1 MLLGK
6 SSTIVLLIVLN
17 FGLGFAETLI
27 REQTTNLTY
36 CNSSR
41 GATLDDFDG
50 IVCFGQVRVYQN
62 GTVTL
67 DGYTIAV
74 VEWQILALERVN
86 SSFFGIALNE
96 SGYYYFVNF
105 TDSVIPLPD
114 LNYTE
119 PGKSTWEPTTN
130 RFWTVGKS
138 QIGQQSKFYVV
149 EAAANYTTAF
159 YIIASGERPVDI
171 FWNGTAVI
179 GVVERNFTYFTT
191 PFLVNQRKTTLG
203 SSNQTLLIID
213 RNSKTVSLIPKMEN
227 YTLICWAECGAVIAS
242 SSSRDYTSTFVTGP
256 FASTGMQSTYSLPSA
271 SIQPLPT
278 WTLHT
283 TVTITVSDTGFPVAQ
298 NYHGILVIQTSSTL
312 TVPLPSGEFF
322 EGDIIN
328 LFNFA
333 QLQGTFDAL
342 EIQSDSCQLYSGT
355 LVYTDTSINLV
366 ITSATNLCTNTADRR
381 SLIFPV

>member
-1 MLLGK
+1 MRLGESFTIALL
-6 SSTIVLLIVLN
+6 LVLN
-17 FGLGFAETLI
+17 FELRVGETLI
-27 REQTTNLTY
+27 REQSTNLTY
-36 CNSSR
+36 CNSSQ
-41 GATLDDFDG
+41 GAVLDDFDG
-50 IVCFGQVRVYQN
+50 NVCFGQVRIYQN

-67 DGYTIAV
+67 AGYTIAV
-74 VEWQILALERVN
+74 VEWEILAVERVN
-86 SSFFGIALNE
+86 SSFFGIAINE
-96 SGYYYFVNF
+96 SGYYFFVNF
-105 TDSVIPLPD
+105 TESVIPLPD

-119 PGKSTWEPTTN
+119 PGKSTWEPNTN

-149 EAAANYTTAF
+149 EPATNYTTAF

-227 YTLICWAECGAVIAS
+227 YTLICWAECSAVTTPS
-242 SSSRDYTSTFVTGP
+242 SDRGYISTFATELV
-256 FASTGMQSTYSLPSA
+256 ASTGIELIHSPSSVSTL
-271 SIQPLPT
+271 PLPI
-278 WTLHT
+278 WTLPT
-283 TVTITVSDTGFPVAQ
+283 TVTITVFATGFPMAQ
-298 NYHGILVIQTSSTL
+298 NYHGILVIQSGSTL
-312 TVPLPSGEFF
+312 TIPLPSGEFF
-322 EGDIIN
+322 EGDSIN

-333 QLQGTFDAL
+333 QLQGTFSAL

-355 LVYTDTSINLV
+355 LVYTDTSVNLV
-366 ITSATNLCTNTADRR
+366 ITSATNLCTNSVDRR
-381 SLIFPV
+381 SLIFLV